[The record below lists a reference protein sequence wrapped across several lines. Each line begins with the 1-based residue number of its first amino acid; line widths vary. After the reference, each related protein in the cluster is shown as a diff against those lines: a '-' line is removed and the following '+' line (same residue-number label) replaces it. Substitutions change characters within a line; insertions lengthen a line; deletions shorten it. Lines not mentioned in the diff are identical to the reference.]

1 MGQSIDDTI
10 PMISISPA
18 KSPLSQ
24 ISTAS
29 NVSHN
34 SNKKFSIEHL
44 TANVE
49 PAVTSY
55 QMDTE
60 EMSNSLDIPDGP
72 SSGRNSVIS
81 SFSDPEI
88 SHVTQ
93 ECSTIQTESFQ
104 NVKSTIWVSNQ
115 IIWKFTNIILSI
127 SSNTLFY
134 YTIVV

>member
-1 MGQSIDDTI
+1 
-10 PMISISPA
+10 MISISPA

-24 ISTAS
+24 ISTVS
-29 NVSHN
+29 NTSHN

-60 EMSNSLDIPDGP
+60 EMSNSLDILDGP

-93 ECSTIQTESFQ
+93 ECPTIQTESIQ
-104 NVKSTIWVSNQ
+104 SVKSTIWVSKQ
-115 IIWKFTNIILSI
+115 ILRKFANLIYASVQIHC
-127 SSNTLFY
+127 FY
-134 YTIVV
+134 DTAVV